1 MFKILALG
9 FAERSINRII
19 DLDAI
24 MREQLNQLHGQS
36 LRLMVDAPQISIDV
50 YFDENKLRL
59 EPTPKAN
66 IFEPRSEQM
75 NLLPTTTLRVHHLV
89 ELFKLLLSRE
99 QEIGNIP
106 VQGDYRLLMQL
117 KQIVQHSEI
126 DFASALTPYF
136 GATIAYELGKMQ
148 HLPKMLWQQA
158 QNQAYVVQDYLKE
171 DSGLFAPRWQMDDL
185 QHDTRQLN
193 QDIDRL
199 EAKIKKL
206 QQQYVLLNHD
216 R

>member
-36 LRLMVDAPQISIDV
+36 LRLMVDSPQISIDV

-59 EPTPKAN
+59 EPTPRAN
-66 IFEPRSEQM
+66 IFEPHSEQM
-75 NLLPTTTLRVHHLV
+75 NILPTATLRVHHLV

-126 DFASALTPYF
+126 DFASALMPYF
-136 GATIAYELGKMQ
+136 GATVAYELGKMQ
-148 HLPKMLWQQA
+148 HLPKMLWQHA
-158 QNQAYVVQDYLKE
+158 QNQAYIVQDYLKE

-206 QQQYVLLNHD
+206 QQQYST
-216 R
+216 